1 MLYCLIM
8 IRFDEENRT
17 VKKEE
22 CRAVLAGLDL
32 GRGNIEHSM
41 EELEGLAEAAGAE
54 VIGIMVQK
62 ADRVNPA
69 TFMGKGKIEELALM
83 CENTGTDTIIFNNE
97 LSGMQM
103 RNLEDMTGMKIV
115 DRTVLVLDIFA
126 SRATSREGRLQVE
139 LAQLKYR
146 MPRLMGFG
154 KALSRLGGGIG
165 TRGPGEKSWKPIED
179 I

>member
-1 MLYCLIM
+1 M
-8 IRFDEENRT
+8 R
-17 VKKEE
+17 
-22 CRAVLAGLDL
+22 
-32 GRGNIEHSM
+32 
-41 EELEGLAEAAGAE
+41 
-54 VIGIMVQK
+54 
-62 ADRVNPA
+62 
-69 TFMGKGKIEELALM
+69 
-83 CENTGTDTIIFNNE
+83 NTGADTIIFNNE

>member
-32 GRGNIEHSM
+32 GRGNTEHSM

-69 TFMGKGKIEELALM
+69 TFMGKGQDRRA
-83 CENTGTDTIIFNNE
+83 GTYV
-97 LSGMQM
+97 
-103 RNLEDMTGMKIV
+103 R
-115 DRTVLVLDIFA
+115 
-126 SRATSREGRLQVE
+126 
-139 LAQLKYR
+139 KYR
-146 MPRLMGFG
+146 R
-154 KALSRLGGGIG
+154 
-165 TRGPGEKSWKPIED
+165 
-179 I
+179 